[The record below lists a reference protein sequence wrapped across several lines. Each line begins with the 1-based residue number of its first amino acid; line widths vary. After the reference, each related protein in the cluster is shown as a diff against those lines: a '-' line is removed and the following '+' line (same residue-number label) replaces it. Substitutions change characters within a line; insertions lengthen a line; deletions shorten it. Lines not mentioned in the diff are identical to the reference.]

1 MARYN
6 NLLAHGFHPTHSSLR
21 ERREERWER
30 VDVWERGGERGGEGR
45 GCTQRGGNFSRCNV
59 EINLTLMAARCN
71 NLLAHGFQPT
81 HSSLGEMRDERGEM
95 GESRCF
101 EGGGGRGD
109 GGGGGE
115 GVSREEVIIPG
126 VT

>member
-1 MARYN
+1 
-6 NLLAHGFHPTHSSLR
+6 
-21 ERREERWER
+21 
-30 VDVWERGGERGGEGR
+30 
-45 GCTQRGGNFSRCNV
+45 
-59 EINLTLMAARCN
+59 MAARCN
-71 NLLAHGFQPT
+71 NLLAHGFQLT
-81 HSSLGEMRDERGEM
+81 HSSLGAMRGEM

-101 EGGGGRGD
+101 EGGGGREEG